1 MVKKV
6 FECDKCGL
14 CCAHIG
20 ESELYKELNR
30 GDGICK
36 FLKDNLCL
44 IYESRPLLCR
54 VDESFEKIFSK
65 AMSKEEFYE
74 LNYQGCRALK
84 EKYTEEL

>member
-14 CCAHIG
+14 CCSHIG

-36 FLKDNLCL
+36 FLKGNLCE

-74 LNYQGCRALK
+74 LNYQGCRAL
-84 EKYTEEL
+84 